1 MEADVS
7 AKSRKRVRKR
17 EDLLWNVR
25 RAVAS
30 SPNALDKTTLR
41 LCEAAPFT
49 VHNSSYRGGWRRAR
63 ARSSAAVARLRLVR
77 GSSRPRTRLLQRG
90 FLRPPLYF
98 SLASGFTLARESEPV
113 WARMRRKPLRTRYQT
128 PPKNCVSA
136 LRTFIPAPHTH
147 ALQLISH
154 ANARHSLYAFLHILL
169 SFLQKPTFLVLSTIM
184 TIKMFTLLMFS
195 TLFLS
200 FVFQVHFEYE
210 NLVCKQKKQL

>member
-1 MEADVS
+1 MRSIRRLCDS
-7 AKSRKRVRKR
+7 AKLPHLPCTTRRTAAVGVVLVLGRQQLSLACAWFAAVRGHAR
-17 EDLLWNVR
+17 DFYNGAFFGHHFTSLSQADSLW
-25 RAVAS
+25 
-30 SPNALDKTTLR
+30 
-41 LCEAAPFT
+41 
-49 VHNSSYRGGWRRAR
+49 RAR
-63 ARSSAAVARLRLVR
+63 ANPCGRACAANHCAH
-77 GSSRPRTRLLQRG
+77 
-90 FLRPPLYF
+90 
-98 SLASGFTLARESEPV
+98 AI
-113 WARMRRKPLRTRYQT
+113 KT

>member
-113 WARMRRKPLRTRYQT
+113 WARMRRKPLRTRYQNT
-128 PPKNCVSA
+128 PEKLCKRVTHFYTSTTHTCSAIDFTRQCPPFTVRVFAYFAFFPPKTNVS
-136 LRTFIPAPHTH
+136 RFVNNNDNQNVYVVDVFNTFFI
-147 ALQLISH
+147 ICFSG
-154 ANARHSLYAFLHILL
+154 SLWIW
-169 SFLQKPTFLVLSTIM
+169 KPCL
-184 TIKMFTLLMFS
+184 
-195 TLFLS
+195 
-200 FVFQVHFEYE
+200 
-210 NLVCKQKKQL
+210 